1 MLKVI
6 EKFKPLTRFRIALVL
21 ALLGMLP
28 VIWSSSA
35 ALVPGGGSGDPATVL
50 VFVGLLVAEWAAIT
64 VLVQASATLSAV
76 KR

>member
-1 MLKVI
+1 MLKII
-6 EKFKPLTRFRIALVL
+6 EKINPLTRFRIALVL

-28 VIWSSSA
+28 VIWSSMA
-35 ALVPGGGSGDPATVL
+35 ALVPGGSGDPATVL